1 MKAYEVYRQIHDR
14 VLDSAKGTDP
24 AAWCVAAMSLLSHIC
39 IRNQVTREEF
49 TTMCQRAFDDAD
61 KAISPFKPK

>member
-1 MKAYEVYRQIHDR
+1 MNT
-14 VLDSAKGTDP
+14 VLNSLLATLKGIDP

-61 KAISPFKPK
+61 KAISPFKPN

>member
-1 MKAYEVYRQIHDR
+1 MNTILNSLLAT
-14 VLDSAKGTDP
+14 LKGNDP

-49 TTMCQRAFDDAD
+49 TSQKRRQ
-61 KAISPFKPK
+61 P

>member
-1 MKAYEVYRQIHDR
+1 MNSI
-14 VLDSAKGTDP
+14 LNSLLSTLKGTNP

-61 KAISPFKPK
+61 KAISTLKPN

>member
-1 MKAYEVYRQIHDR
+1 MNTILNSLLAT
-14 VLDSAKGTDP
+14 LKGNDP
-24 AAWCVAAMSLLSHIC
+24 AAWCVTAMSLLSHIC

-61 KAISPFKPK
+61 KAISPFKPN

>member
-1 MKAYEVYRQIHDR
+1 MNTILNNLLAT
-14 VLDSAKGTDP
+14 LKGTDP

-61 KAISPFKPK
+61 KAISPFKPN